1 MLNIRLPAPLEQEL
15 AQEAQ
20 QRNTSRSE
28 VAREALTFYLR
39 TQRRKRYIKQLQ
51 RAAERLDEAETRAF
65 AEEGMLFDN
74 ESLGIT
80 EASPSPLNVEGDE
93 KWWQ

>member
-1 MLNIRLPAPLEQEL
+1 MMLNIRLPDSLERAL

-39 TQRRKRYIKQLQ
+39 AQRRQRYIKRLQL
-51 RAAERLDEAETRAF
+51 AAKRLDEVEARAF
-65 AEEGMLFDN
+65 AEESLVLGN
-74 ESLGIT
+74 EILAVAET
-80 EASPSPLNVEGDE
+80 SPLDTQDDHP
-93 KWWQ
+93 WWT